1 MRRIALFM
9 NVSLDGYFEGRDHD
23 LSWATTEYEAFEP
36 GAGPEPDAILLGH
49 RTYDLMK
56 LFWPTRE
63 AQQSQPEI
71 ARIMNETQKYVVS
84 RVPFDPGWENVTV
97 ISSDVTEEIGRLKE
111 APGGAIMIFGSNEL
125 CVTLMQ
131 EGLIDEFQIMV
142 NPIVLGE
149 GTTLFEGLPEHTPLK
164 LVSARTFDTDAVLL
178 TYEPAG
184 R

>member
-1 MRRIALFM
+1 MRRIVLFM

-36 GAGPEPDAILLGH
+36 GAGPGLDAILLGH

-56 LFWPTRE
+56 LYWPTRE
-63 AQQSQPEI
+63 AQRSQPEI
-71 ARIMNETQKYVVS
+71 ARTMNETQKYVVS
-84 RVPFDPGWENVTV
+84 HVPFDPGWQNVTV
-97 ISSDVTEEIGRLKE
+97 ISSNVTEEIRRLKE
-111 APGGAIMIFGSNEL
+111 APGGAIMIFGSNDL

-149 GTTLFEGLPEHTPLK
+149 GTTLFDGLPERMPLR
-164 LVSARTFDTDAVLL
+164 LTSTRSFETGAVLL
-178 TYEPAG
+178 TYEPSNT
-184 R
+184 